1 MTESLR
7 PPLAHKNYSPHR
19 FNEEGTRASL
29 IRLIQS
35 QEQQLTDLNDK
46 VILGNSL
53 VSQIQ

>member
-29 IRLIQS
+29 IQS